1 MRHLKGVLELL
12 AAAVAALAMPA
23 GATEWSF
30 PTTNTNVTVTDCGG
44 GATSCKYSFLSNSG
58 GQTLKVHAFSTA
70 NNTSPNSNPPGTW
83 KNANLQNYSGE
94 FGITNLVGDA
104 GEGTS
109 PEHAV
114 DNDGAYDIMVFEL
127 PTGMAWDIEAFRLG
141 WASESGNMVSADVQ
155 TWFGGGQAAIDF
167 TQVCFTGC
175 AKPLVSGAGN
185 LGFKDITSAMLGVN
199 YNGPNGPGDN
209 NVPEEQ
215 TIFYNQSNPGT
226 QNGRYLVM
234 TGKLGDSKDAFKPEY
249 LKAFGTTVTQTPLPG
264 TLALLGLGLAGLV
277 AARRRPARA

>member
-1 MRHLKGVLELL
+1 MRHSKGVFGLL
-12 AAAVAALAMPA
+12 ATAVVAACALPA
-23 GATEWSF
+23 GATEWTF

-44 GATSCKYSFLSNSG
+44 GATSCKYGFSSNTG
-58 GQTLKVHAFSTA
+58 GLALKVHAFSTA

-83 KNANLQNYSGE
+83 KTANLQNYGGD

-127 PTGMAWDIEAFRLG
+127 PTGMTWDIEAFRLG

-155 TWFGGGQAAIDF
+155 TWIGGGQAAIDF

-175 AKPLVSGAGN
+175 AAPLVSGTGN
-185 LGFKDITSAMLGVN
+185 LGFKDITSAMQGVT
-199 YNGPNGPGDN
+199 YNGLNGPGDN
-209 NVPEEQ
+209 NVPEGQ
-215 TIFYNQSNPGT
+215 TISFAGT
-226 QNGRYLVM
+226 QSGRYLVM
-234 TGKLGDSKDAFKPEY
+234 SGKLGDSKDSFKPEY
-249 LKAFGTTVTQTPLPG
+249 LKAFGTPTQTPLPG